1 MRVGFVQLDSEM
13 LQVEHNV
20 DKAVRIL
27 DRMKADLVVLPEL
40 FNTGYN
46 FANRKE
52 LDKVSE
58 NVPGGF
64 TTEKLLEVSHKSG
77 MIIVAGLAEKSDGN
91 YYNSAVVVG
100 DKYIG
105 KYRKVHLFFKEKKL
119 FNRGTGFRVFG
130 NIGVMIC
137 FDWIYPESAR
147 TLMLKG
153 AEIIAHPAA
162 LVLPYCPESMKT
174 RSLENRVFS
183 ITADRV
189 GKERG
194 LKFIGSSQ
202 IVDTKGRIL
211 CRANGTREECQ
222 VRTIQLNEAR
232 NKKFSPMNSILQDR
246 VVHAYRDLTRRRL
259 R

>member
-1 MRVGFVQLDSEM
+1 
-13 LQVEHNV
+13 
-20 DKAVRIL
+20 
-27 DRMKADLVVLPEL
+27 
-40 FNTGYN
+40 
-46 FANRKE
+46 
-52 LDKVSE
+52 
-58 NVPGGF
+58 
-64 TTEKLLEVSHKSG
+64 
-77 MIIVAGLAEKSDGN
+77 MIVVAGLAEKSGGD

-100 DKYIG
+100 DNYIG
-105 KYRKVHLFFKEKKL
+105 KYRKVHLFFREKKL
-119 FNRGTGFRVFG
+119 FKRGAGFRVFG

-202 IVDTKGRIL
+202 IVDTEGRIL
-211 CRANGTREECQ
+211 YRASGTREECQ
-222 VRTIQLNEAR
+222 VRTIKLKEAR
-232 NKKFSPMNSILQDR
+232 NKKFSPMNSILDDR
-246 VVHAYRDLTRRRL
+246 VVHAYRDLTQGRL